1 MSTKKNP
8 RMQLAA
14 YKRHCAERINDLKLF
29 GEQYRDGIPPE
40 KRGHLDRL
48 VNDLRDQFTRLR
60 TQWDKISDNVAEDE
74 DLFEELDKLVSDV
87 GKNVD
92 GALITADL
100 LREKIPTRVVDVDQ
114 EVATSPTSYARTKAG
129 LTRLGKLRQSAV
141 TKFETY
147 LTQGKDTL
155 ASYEAKGA
163 AASNFHKGDINK
175 VERAATELCDAF
187 KLFAGNIE
195 DARIL
200 TAEYLSVLPETEEP
214 AEDIPPEG
222 DLQTELNKYHG
233 RCYEVADR
241 LAALSQLMQE
251 SSVKPPPPAVLA
263 KKEWKANKLFE
274 PKVLQGFQPEDLITW
289 IANLTAYINPAD
301 ITKFG
306 EEVNFRLI
314 CSNLLADDVRQAIKF
329 DPTED
334 LPIFETTEGT
344 SLVSKLKDLWGI
356 RNPPELLRANWFGL
370 TQHEG
375 EEFTAF
381 DGRLVT
387 LAKEADIRG
396 LVSVPGCKCSN
407 ANRDKPFDAI
417 IGNKLLTGL
426 VGTRGDLIRNRV
438 LRSDVVKDGI
448 VLPDMVRK
456 IARSEEAVLAHSRQK
471 GAEASTLH
479 KVQAGTPGEQR
490 DNGCRNCH
498 QAGHIA
504 RNCPSKSKSETSSGK
519 RGQATAWFRYLQEN
533 GLCRLCAKPHD
544 KPCDPK
550 DYRCKHCNKQGHL
563 IAACGFRHADFKA
576 GDTPQN

>member
-8 RMQLAA
+8 RMQLAS
-14 YKRHCAERINDLKLF
+14 YKRWCADKLDVLGVF
-29 GEQYRDGIPPE
+29 GEKYKDGIPPE
-40 KRGHLDRL
+40 MRGQFERL

-60 TQWDKISDNVAEDE
+60 TKWDQISDSVAEDA
-74 DLFEELDKLVSDV
+74 DLFEELEKLVSDV
-87 GKNVD
+87 GETVD
-92 GALITADL
+92 GALFSADL
-100 LREKIPTRVVDVDQ
+100 LREKIPTRVVSVTQ
-114 EVATSPTSYARTKAG
+114 EVATSPTSYAHTKAG

-163 AASNFHKGDINK
+163 ADSKFHRGDINK

-187 KLFAGNIE
+187 KLVAENFEG
-195 DARIL
+195 ARIL
-200 TAEYLSVLPETEEP
+200 TAEYLSVLPETEKP

-222 DLQTELNKYHG
+222 DLQTELTEYHG
-233 RCYEVADR
+233 RCYEVVDR

-251 SSVKPPPPAVLA
+251 GSGKPLPSAVLA

-274 PKVLQGFQPEDLITW
+274 PKVLQGFKPEDLIIW
-289 IANLTAYINPAD
+289 ITNLTAYIKPAD

-306 EEVNFRLI
+306 EEVDFRLI

-344 SLVSKLKDLWGI
+344 SLVRKLKDLWGI
-356 RNPPELLRANWFGL
+356 RNPLELLRAQWFGL
-370 TQHEG
+370 TSHED
-375 EEFTAF
+375 EEFTAW
-381 DGRLVT
+381 DARVVT
-387 LAKEADIRG
+387 HAKEADIRG
-396 LVSVPGCKCSN
+396 LVSVPGCKCIG

-426 VGTRGDLIRNRV
+426 VGTRGDLIRDRV

-448 VLPDMVRK
+448 VLPDMVRR

-471 GAEASTLH
+471 GAVASTLH
-479 KVQAGTPGEQR
+479 KVQAGKPGERR
-490 DNGCRNCH
+490 DSGCHNCH

-504 RNCPSKSKSETSSGK
+504 RDCPGKNKGETSSRK
-519 RGQATAWFRYLQEN
+519 RGQATAWFHYLQEN

-563 IAACGFRHADFKA
+563 IDACGFRHADFKA

>member
-1 MSTKKNP
+1 MSAKKNP
-8 RMQLAA
+8 RMQLAT
-14 YKRHCAERINDLKLF
+14 YKRWCASRLNDLKVF
-29 GEQYRDGIPPE
+29 GEKYQDGIPPE
-40 KRGHLDRL
+40 MRGQFERL

-60 TQWDKISDNVAEDE
+60 TKWDQINDSVAEDA

-87 GKNVD
+87 GKTVD
-92 GALITADL
+92 GALLTADR

-129 LTRLGKLRQSAV
+129 LARLGKLRQSAV

-222 DLQTELNKYHG
+222 DLQTELNKHHG

-251 SSVKPPPPAVLA
+251 SSVKPLPPPVLA
-263 KKEWKANKLFE
+263 KKEWKAIKLFE
-274 PKVLQGFQPEDLITW
+274 PKVLQGFKPEDLITW
-289 IANLTAYINPAD
+289 IANLAAYIKPAD

-334 LPIFETTEGT
+334 LPIFETTEGM

-356 RNPPELLRANWFGL
+356 RNPPEILRAQWFGL
-370 TQHEG
+370 RQHEN

-381 DGRLVT
+381 DGRAVT

-396 LVSVPGCKCSN
+396 LVSVPGCKCSD

-417 IGNKLLTGL
+417 LGNILLTGL
-426 VGTRGDLIRNRV
+426 VGTRGDLIRDRV

-479 KVQAGTPGEQR
+479 KVQAGTPGERR
-490 DNGCRNCH
+490 DSGCRNCH

-504 RNCPSKSKSETSSGK
+504 RDCPGKNKSETSSRK

-563 IAACGFRHADFKA
+563 IDACGFRHADFKA